1 MIFRIASSGGYN
13 LEELIT
19 KIENNTACVGIIGLG
34 YVGLPLAIAFAKK
47 FDTVGYDV
55 YEKCIADLLN
65 GKSHILDVLD
75 STLQTYLGKSF
86 FPTKNPEDLKR
97 CNFLIICVPTP
108 LSEKKEPDLSYI
120 KNACSK
126 ISGILHK
133 GQFVILEST
142 TYPGTTEEIVR
153 PILESSGLKVIDDFG
168 LAYSPERIDPGNR
181 QFNVE
186 NTPKIVGGINEE
198 STEVASL
205 LYNSVINKIVRV
217 KNAKTAEAVKIVENI
232 FRNVNIALVNELA
245 LIFEEMGID
254 TWEVIDAASS
264 KPYGFMPFYPGPGIG
279 GHCIPLDPYYM
290 SYRAKKFG
298 FIPRFIE
305 TSGEINSFMEIHAV
319 NLVERGL
326 TKINKRIYG
335 SKVAVLGLA
344 YKKNIDDTRESPSI
358 KIIEELVNL
367 GANVKVYDP
376 FVSSINTKAGNFHS
390 ETKVEDALRD
400 SDCAIFVTD
409 HDLFKDLNISD
420 LKHIVKYPIIVDC
433 KNLFNEPEG
442 FIYLGIG
449 KGYVKSLEAE
459 QLYSFKAGWKNSN
472 SPTNLQNL

>member
-1 MIFRIASSGGYN
+1 MNHLIQK
-13 LEELIT
+13 LEN
-19 KIENNTACVGIIGLG
+19 KTACVGIIGLG
-34 YVGLPLAIAFAKK
+34 YVGLPLAIAFSKK
-47 FDTVGYDV
+47 FNTIGYDV
-55 YEKCIADLLN
+55 YDKCIANLLS

-86 FPTKNPEDLKR
+86 FPTKNPEDLKK
-97 CNFLIICVPTP
+97 CDFLIVCVPTP
-108 LSEKKEPDLSYI
+108 LSEQKEPDLSYI
-120 KNACSK
+120 KNACLT
-126 ISGILHK
+126 IAGILQK

-142 TYPGTTEEIVR
+142 TYPGTTEEVVL
-153 PILESSGLKVIDDFG
+153 PILESSGLRVVDDFG
-168 LAYSPERIDPGNR
+168 LAYSPERIDPGNK

-186 NTPKIVGGINEE
+186 STPKIVGGINKEC
-198 STEVASL
+198 TEIAAL
-205 LYNSVINKIVRV
+205 LYGSVINKIIKV
-217 KNAKTAEAVKIVENI
+217 KDAKTAEAVKIVENI

-245 LIFEEMGID
+245 LIFEKMEID

-290 SYRAKKFG
+290 SYKAKKFG

-319 NLVERGL
+319 NLVEKGL
-326 TKINKRIYG
+326 AKVNKRIYG

-367 GANVKVYDP
+367 GANIKVYDP
-376 FVSSINTKAGNFHS
+376 FASSIKTKAGRFYS
-390 ETKVEDALRD
+390 ESTIEEALKE

-409 HDLFKDLNISD
+409 HDFFRDLNLFD
-420 LKHIVKYPIIVDC
+420 FKHIVKSPIVVDC
-433 KNLFNEPEG
+433 KNLFNEPDG

-449 KGYVKSLEAE
+449 K
-459 QLYSFKAGWKNSN
+459 QSF
-472 SPTNLQNL
+472 